1 MEGIYLS
8 LYWYLKKF
16 KKIILLIIIYE
27 FMLIINYI
35 LCIVFKID
43 INILGFWDIEY
54 LEDEM

>member
-8 LYWYLKKF
+8 LYWYWKKF

-43 INILGFWDIEY
+43 INVLGFWDIEY